1 MTTARLGRRAM
12 VIGAGV
18 AGLAASVALA
28 PYFEEVVV
36 LERSE
41 LPDVA
46 LPREGVPQGRHPHV
60 LLGGGQH
67 ALEQLLPGLER
78 ELTNAGAVSYRV
90 GLDTRY
96 ERPGFEPFPRRDLG
110 WSGLAC
116 SRPLLE
122 LVLRRR
128 AQTGNVQLWPGCPV
142 ERVLVS
148 NGGGRAAGVQLGGPG
163 GKRLAAELVIDASG
177 SGKPTLQALE
187 ASGRPAPEETRIEVD
202 MGYASA
208 IFAVPP
214 DAPDWK
220 LLMVLSDAPRSSRSA
235 VLTPL
240 EGERWIALVAGRHA
254 QKPPG
259 DWEGFF
265 DFARQLH
272 RPTLAQTLQ
281 LARRLGAV
289 MRFGF
294 PASAWRHFE
303 RSRLPLGLLPI
314 GDAICRFN
322 PIYGQG
328 MSVAAQEALL
338 LRSALGAAAAEA
350 DPLAAL
356 SGSFFGG
363 LGALIEAPWALS
375 ATPDFVFPE
384 TRGERP
390 PGFAESQRYN
400 TALMRLA
407 VDDAAVHRVVLQVQ
421 HLLRPLSD
429 LRTPELCERVRTL
442 QAASP
447 APA

>member
-1 MTTARLGRRAM
+1 MTARLGRRAI

-18 AGLAASVALA
+18 AGLAASVALS
-28 PYFEEVVV
+28 PCFEEVVV

-41 LPDVA
+41 LPDRA
-46 LPREGVPQGRHPHV
+46 IPRDGVPQGRHPHV
-60 LLGGGQH
+60 LLGGGQR

-78 ELTNAGAVSYRV
+78 ELVLAGAVAYRV

-128 AQTGNVQLWPGCPV
+128 AQTGNVQIWPECPV
-142 ERVLVS
+142 ERVCSS
-148 NGGGRAAGVQLGGPG
+148 NGEGRVAGVQLGGPG
-163 GKRLAAELVIDASG
+163 RRRVDAELVIDASG

-187 ASGRPAPEETRIEVD
+187 ASRLPAPEETRIEVD

-208 IFAVPP
+208 IFAAPS

-220 LLMVLSDAPRSSRSA
+220 VLMVLSDAPRSSRSA

-240 EGERWIALVAGRHA
+240 EGGRWIALVAGRHA

-259 DWEGFF
+259 DWQGFF

-272 RPTLAQTLQ
+272 RPTLVQALEP
-281 LARRLGAV
+281 AERLGSV
-289 MRFGF
+289 KRFGF
-294 PASAWRHFE
+294 AASAWRHFE
-303 RSRLPLGLLPI
+303 RSTLPLGLLPI
-314 GDAICRFN
+314 GDAVCRFN
-322 PIYGQG
+322 PIDGQG
-328 MSVAAQEALL
+328 MSVAAQQALL
-338 LRSALGAAAAEA
+338 LRSAASACAQQP

-356 SGSFFGG
+356 ARDFLGNLGG
-363 LGALIEAPWALS
+363 LIEAPWSLS

-390 PGFAESQRYN
+390 PAFAESQRYN
-400 TALMRLA
+400 AALIRLA
-407 VDDAAVHRVVLQVQ
+407 VEDAAVHRVVLQVQ

-429 LRTPELCERVRTL
+429 LRTPELSERVRAAN
-442 QAASP
+442 AASP
-447 APA
+447 AA

>member
-1 MTTARLGRRAM
+1 MTTARLGRRAI

-28 PYFEEVVV
+28 PRFEEVVV
-36 LERSE
+36 LERSA
-41 LPDVA
+41 LPDAAV
-46 LPREGVPQGRHPHV
+46 PREGVPQGRHPHV
-60 LLGGGQH
+60 LLGGGQR

-78 ELTNAGAVSYRV
+78 ALTNAGAVAYRV

-96 ERPGFEPFPRRDLG
+96 ERPGFAPFPRRDLG
-110 WSGLAC
+110 WTGLAC

-122 LVLRRR
+122 LVLRGR
-128 AQTGNVQLWPGCPV
+128 AQTGNVQLWPECPV
-142 ERVLVS
+142 ARILTS
-148 NGGGRAAGVQLGGPG
+148 NGAGRVAGVQLDGPG
-163 GKRLAAELVIDASG
+163 PRRIGAELVIDASG
-177 SGKPTLQALE
+177 SGKPTLQALD
-187 ASGRPAPEETRIEVD
+187 ASSLPPPGETRIEVD

-220 LLMVLSDAPRSSRSA
+220 VLMVLADAPQSSRSA

-240 EGERWIALVAGRHA
+240 EGDRWIALVAGRHA

-259 DWEGFF
+259 DWDGFF

-272 RPTLAQTLQ
+272 TQTLAQTLQ
-281 LARRLGAV
+281 AAPRLGDV
-289 MRFGF
+289 KRFGF
-294 PASAWRHFE
+294 PASTWRHFE
-303 RSRLPLGLLPI
+303 RSTLPIGLLPI
-314 GDAICRFN
+314 GDAVCRFN

-338 LRSALGAAAAEA
+338 LRSALNACADQP

-356 SGSFFGG
+356 ARDYLGNVGG
-363 LGALIEAPWALS
+363 LIEAPWSLA
-375 ATPDFVFPE
+375 ATPDFVYPA

-390 PGFAESQRYN
+390 PSFAEGQRYN
-400 TALMRLA
+400 AALLRLA
-407 VDDAAVHRVVLQVQ
+407 VEDAAVHRVVLQVQ

-429 LRTPELCERVRTL
+429 LRTPELRERVSARR
-442 QAASP
+442 AASP
-447 APA
+447 ASA

>member
-1 MTTARLGRRAM
+1 MTTARLGRRAI

-28 PYFEEVVV
+28 PHFEEVVV
-36 LERSE
+36 LERSA
-41 LPDVA
+41 LPDAAV
-46 LPREGVPQGRHPHV
+46 PREGVPQGRHPHV
-60 LLGGGQH
+60 LLGGGQR
-67 ALEQLLPGLER
+67 ALEQLLPGLEH
-78 ELTNAGAVSYRV
+78 ELTSAGAVAYRV

-96 ERPGFEPFPRRDLG
+96 ERPGFAPFPRRDLG

-122 LVLRRR
+122 LVLRGR
-128 AQTGNVQLWPGCPV
+128 AQSGNVQLWPECPV
-142 ERVLVS
+142 ERIFTS
-148 NGGGRAAGVQLGGPG
+148 NGDGRVAGVQLGGPG
-163 GKRLAAELVIDASG
+163 PRRVGAELVIDASG
-177 SGKPTLQALE
+177 GGKPTLQALD
-187 ASGRPAPEETRIEVD
+187 ANDLPPPDETRIEVD

-220 LLMVLSDAPRSSRSA
+220 LLMVLADAPQSSRSA

-240 EGERWIALVAGRHA
+240 EGDRWIALVAGRHA

-259 DWEGFF
+259 DWDGFF

-272 RPTLAQTLQ
+272 TPTLARTLQ
-281 LARRLGAV
+281 PAARLGDV
-289 MRFGF
+289 RRFGF

-303 RSRLPLGLLPI
+303 FSTLPTGLLPI
-314 GDAICRFN
+314 GDAVCRFN

-338 LRSALGAAAAEA
+338 LRSALNECAGQP
-350 DPLAAL
+350 DPLPAL
-356 SGSFFGG
+356 ARNFLGNLGG
-363 LGALIEAPWALS
+363 LIETPWSLS
-375 ATPDFVFPE
+375 ATPDLVYPA

-390 PGFAESQRYN
+390 PSFAEGQRYN
-400 TALMRLA
+400 AALLRLA
-407 VDDAAVHRVVLQVQ
+407 VEDAAVHRVVLQVQ

-429 LRTPELCERVRTL
+429 LRTPELRERVSAWC
-442 QAASP
+442 AASP
-447 APA
+447 ASA

>member
-1 MTTARLGRRAM
+1 MTMARLGRRAI

-28 PYFEEVVV
+28 PCFEEVVV
-36 LERSE
+36 LERSA
-41 LPDVA
+41 LPDAAV
-46 LPREGVPQGRHPHV
+46 PREGVPQGRHPHV
-60 LLGGGQH
+60 LLAGGQR

-78 ELTNAGAVSYRV
+78 ELMSAGAVAYRV

-96 ERPGFEPFPRRDLG
+96 ERPGFDPFPRRDLG
-110 WSGLAC
+110 WIGLAC

-122 LVLRRR
+122 HVLRRR
-128 AQTGNVQLWPGCPV
+128 AQTGNVQLWPACPV
-142 ERVLVS
+142 ERILAS
-148 NGGGRAAGVQLGGPG
+148 QEGRVAGVQLGGPG
-163 GKRLAAELVIDASG
+163 ARRIGAELVIDASG

-187 ASGRPAPEETRIEVD
+187 ASGQPAPAETRIEVD

-208 IFAVPP
+208 IFSVP
-214 DAPDWK
+214 DAAPDWK
-220 LLMVLSDAPRSSRSA
+220 VLMVLADAPKSSRSA

-240 EGERWIALVAGRHA
+240 EDGRWIALVAGRHA

-259 DWEGFF
+259 DWDGFF
-265 DFARQLH
+265 GFARQL
-272 RPTLAQTLQ
+272 RTPTLADTLQ
-281 LARRLGAV
+281 PAQRLGAV

-294 PASAWRHFE
+294 PASSWRHFE
-303 RSRLPLGLLPI
+303 RSTALPLGLLPI
-314 GDAICRFN
+314 GDAVCRFN

-338 LRSALGAAAAEA
+338 LRSALGAAAAHP

-356 SGSFFGG
+356 GQNF
-363 LGALIEAPWALS
+363 LGNLAGLIETPWTLA

-390 PGFAESQRYN
+390 PAFADSQRFN
-400 TALMRLA
+400 AALMRLA
-407 VDDAAVHRVVLQVQ
+407 ADDPAVHRSLLQVQ

-429 LRTPELCERVRTL
+429 LRTPELRERVRAL
-442 QAASP
+442 NAASP
-447 APA
+447 ALA

>member
-1 MTTARLGRRAM
+1 MTTRLGRRAV

-18 AGLAASVALA
+18 AGLAASMALS
-28 PYFEEVVV
+28 PCFDEVVV
-36 LERSE
+36 LERCE
-41 LPDVA
+41 LPDAA

-60 LLGGGQH
+60 LLGGGQR
-67 ALEQLLPGLER
+67 ALEQLLPGFER
-78 ELTNAGAVSYRV
+78 ELVLAGAIAYRV

-128 AQTGNVQLWPGCPV
+128 AQTGNVQLWPECPV
-142 ERVLVS
+142 ERVLSS
-148 NGGGRAAGVQLGGPG
+148 NGGGRVAGVQLRGPG
-163 GKRLAAELVIDASG
+163 SARIDAELVIDASG

-187 ASGRPAPEETRIEVD
+187 ASRLPEPEETRIEVD
-202 MGYASA
+202 MGYSTG

-235 VLTPL
+235 VLAPL
-240 EGERWIALVAGRHA
+240 EGNRWIALVAGRHE

-259 DWEGFF
+259 DWDGFF
-265 DFARQLH
+265 DFASQLH
-272 RPTLAQTLQ
+272 RPTLVRALQ
-281 LARRLGAV
+281 PARRLGAV

-294 PASAWRHFE
+294 PASSWRHFE
-303 RSRLPLGLLPI
+303 RSTLPVGLLPI
-314 GDAICRFN
+314 GDAVCRFN

-338 LRSALGAAAAEA
+338 LRSALNECAQQP

-356 SGSFFGG
+356 ARLFLGNLGG
-363 LGALIEAPWALS
+363 LIEAPWSLS

-390 PGFAESQRYN
+390 PGFADSQRYN
-400 TALMRLA
+400 AALMRLA
-407 VDDAAVHRVVLQVQ
+407 VEDAAIHRVVLQVQ

-429 LRTPELCERVRTL
+429 LRTPDLRERVRTAN
-442 QAASP
+442 AASV
-447 APA
+447 ASA